1 MTSQVICIGEEK
13 LMDVFIARQP
23 IFDVNQKV
31 YAYELLY
38 RSGTENISKFK
49 SGDSATSNVVI
60 NALLLIGPDTLTE
73 GNRAFIN
80 FTETLIKDEIPKMFS
95 NEYLVVELLE
105 DIVPDA
111 HLILRVRELKAL
123 GYTIALDDYIAS
135 YEYDELAELADI
147 IKVDFVDTTLEER
160 AVIAKNFRRR
170 NKVLLAEKVETKEEF
185 QEAKALGFSLFQGY
199 FFSKPSILKGK
210 DVASLN
216 ISYLEVIRELD
227 QPEPQ
232 YDKMAEIIERDVALT
247 FKLLRLINS
256 AAFFTSSKVAS
267 VKQALVLLGFKEIR
281 KWVMVIMLRDV
292 GKSKPD
298 EVLKTCL
305 VRAKMAE
312 QVAIIAGMKIRKN
325 EMFIMG
331 LFSMIDTLM
340 DQDLYTIIDS
350 LPLEDDI
357 KAAMVGKK
365 NKLYE
370 MFMIVMCYEKGNW
383 EQLLIEC
390 GALGIVY
397 SEVPDIYYDSL
408 KWADMTYSR
417 SLAMN

>member
-1 MTSQVICIGEEK
+1 
-13 LMDVFIARQP
+13 MDVFIARQP

-95 NEYLVVELLE
+95 NEYLVVEILE
-105 DIVPDA
+105 DIVPDE
-111 HLILRVRELKAL
+111 HLMIRVRELKAL

-160 AVIAKNFRRR
+160 VTISENFRSK

-185 QEAKALGFSLFQGY
+185 NEAKKLGFTLFQGY

-216 ISYLEVIRELD
+216 INYLDIIQELD

-232 YDKMAEIIERDVALT
+232 YERMAEIIERDLALT

-256 AAFFTSSKVAS
+256 AAFFTNSKVAS

-281 KWVMVIMLRDV
+281 KWIMVVMLRDV
-292 GKSKPD
+292 GRSKPD

-312 QVAIIAGMKIRKN
+312 QVALITGMKVRKN

-370 MFMIVMCYEKGNW
+370 MFMIVMCYEKGDW
-383 EQLLIEC
+383 EQLLKEC
-390 GALGIVY
+390 DALCITY
-397 SEVPDIYYDSL
+397 SKVPDLYYGSL
-408 KWADMTYSR
+408 KWADKTFNS
-417 SLAMN
+417 SLSDS